1 MFATFGHGV
10 VAGVLAFVLVGLI
23 ESWLNFRI
31 A

>member
-1 MFATFGHGV
+1 MVSTFMHGL
-10 VAGVLAFVLVGLI
+10 VAGVLAFIVVGVV

>member
-1 MFATFGHGV
+1 MVSTFGHGL
-10 VAGVLAFVLVGLI
+10 VAGVLAFVLVGVI